1 MAVVTNRHS
10 QDPKNDYNVCHS
22 QRQPPWIFLA
32 DLEPRQALSWVT
44 FLGFETISKA
54 VSWLRNNIEKLM
66 RDKSF
71 YPVLLPVDV
80 GILLSR
86 MVPETIKVW
95 QRMIA
100 MYTTVNDSH
109 LEFSSQ
115 TWNHVKHSCKSV
127 SWPQNLQWNCFKN
140 VKNVKKIAVKLPPV
154 YLTCLG
160 LVFFWLQLQRHHPNY
175 KLLNWLGSSTFPWSF
190 SEFGSL

>member
-100 MYTTVNDSH
+100 MYTTVNDGHLGIFLTNLKPRQALLQVSRLASKPSVRLFQDSEMIYYNSH
-109 LEFSSQ
+109 L
-115 TWNHVKHSCKSV
+115 
-127 SWPQNLQWNCFKN
+127 
-140 VKNVKKIAVKLPPV
+140 
-154 YLTCLG
+154 
-160 LVFFWLQLQRHHPNY
+160 
-175 KLLNWLGSSTFPWSF
+175 WSIF
-190 SEFGSL
+190 QDQP